1 MSYCIYLRKSR
12 KDLEA
17 EQHGEG
23 ETLARH
29 ERALLSLAKKNNL
42 IISNIYREV
51 VSGETIAAR
60 PVMQQLLREVE
71 QNLWDGVLVMEVER
85 LARGDTIDQGV
96 VQRAFQYSNTLI
108 ITPSKTY
115 DPANEFDEEYFE
127 FGLFMSRREYKTIK
141 RRMQNGRY
149 AAISEG
155 KWPYNSAPYGF
166 RRTKLEKE
174 KGWTLAFDENEA
186 PVVRLIFSM
195 FTGPERVGIR
205 SITRTLN
212 SYGTKPRNSKLWSES
227 TVRGILSNVVYDQC
241 VKIGERKVVR
251 TVENGVLTTT
261 RPRTSDYTIVSGR
274 HPRLIDHD
282 VFAEAQSYLGCG
294 SPKPAGSNII
304 KNPLAGIIVC
314 SECKK
319 KMIRRSPSGTAS
331 RVPYDLMLCSTYDC
345 PTIGSPLDLVER
357 EVYNALSDWV
367 EGYRLS
373 GQTPS
378 KSLIPEKEVLLE
390 SAQQTLDQLLRQK
403 GTMYDLLEQGVY
415 STEVFLERSASL
427 QSRISEAQSNVA
439 QLKLELDKERQREA
453 NIEQFLPA
461 CEDLLSCYWDL
472 SIPER
477 NRLLKLLIESIEY
490 KKLTKNKRGHLNEP
504 NFELTIKPR
513 IPRK

>member
-319 KMIRRSPSGTAS
+319 KMIRRPPSGTAS

-378 KSLIPEKEVLLE
+378 ISTPRAYPPPGLPTDKNQHTRGTVSATHWRSRAEDTLFFRLMQSSPERRQKTMRKKSPLR
-390 SAQQTLDQLLRQK
+390 LLRIRQSSLPFQAILFPWH
-403 GTMYDLLEQGVY
+403 GFFLILQLHPSVY
-415 STEVFLERSASL
+415 PAHFL
-427 QSRISEAQSNVA
+427 
-439 QLKLELDKERQREA
+439 
-453 NIEQFLPA
+453 
-461 CEDLLSCYWDL
+461 
-472 SIPER
+472 
-477 NRLLKLLIESIEY
+477 
-490 KKLTKNKRGHLNEP
+490 
-504 NFELTIKPR
+504 
-513 IPRK
+513 